1 MTEKSRTRRRTVLLT
16 GAIAV
21 GGLAAG
27 VALWRGAEASA
38 GWSADPAAREAGRKL
53 RRAIDAFYETLPV
66 DNRTWATIFSV
77 PDQLPYTDISP
88 IFSQYIR
95 EGSSFDQGEAILR
108 AAGLKVSRLR
118 QRVVE
123 PPAELFPGEQMT
135 QADLRTLTLWP
146 PQYMLVSAM
155 LTPARPDDF
164 TEIGSVTG
172 YIRKTDWKP
181 FGSL

>member
-1 MTEKSRTRRRTVLLT
+1 MI
-16 GAIAV
+16 GAV
-21 GGLAAG
+21 GAG
-27 VALWRGAEASA
+27 GVVAGIA
-38 GWSADPAAREAGRKL
+38 GWRALQRWSELPADRAVRETGRKL
-53 RRAIDAFYETLPV
+53 RRDIDAFYETLPV

-77 PDQLPYTDISP
+77 PDQLPYTDISS
-88 IFSQYIR
+88 IFRRYIKD
-95 EGSSFDQGEAILR
+95 GSSFDEGEAILR

-155 LTPARPDDF
+155 LETARPDDF
-164 TEIGSVTG
+164 SEIGSVSG

-181 FGSL
+181 FGGL